1 MYLQAGS
8 SANSLYTAHASNVVL
23 EWQPI
28 TRDDPSCHADG
39 CRDPGCWS
47 QKFRQKRR
55 ANATCRCGVLPPSCQ
70 SFSGLPSW
78 RVSYGRTDVCCFR
91 QSSQISQL
99 TSSMKEHCSRTILLC
114 CLHTSGYGRIAFLAL
129 PVATPPQ
136 AMEKNCFQTMVFLHK
151 VYVYHK
157 SHERITFHC
166 RNVHRPILSIGRA
179 YSVAGTT
186 EWTRHEKAF

>member
-114 CLHTSGYGRIAFLAL
+114 CLHTSGYWADSVPSPTSGNTSTGNGEELFSNDGLFAQSLCL
-129 PVATPPQ
+129 P
-136 AMEKNCFQTMVFLHK
+136 
-151 VYVYHK
+151 
-157 SHERITFHC
+157 
-166 RNVHRPILSIGRA
+166 
-179 YSVAGTT
+179 
-186 EWTRHEKAF
+186 